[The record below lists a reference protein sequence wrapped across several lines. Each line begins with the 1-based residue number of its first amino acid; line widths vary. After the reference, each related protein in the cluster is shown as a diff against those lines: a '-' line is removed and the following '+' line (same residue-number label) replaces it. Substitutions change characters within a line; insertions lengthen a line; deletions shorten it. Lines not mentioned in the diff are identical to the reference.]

1 MLRYVVLEV
10 RRTLRDPGFV
20 IFGTAMPV
28 VMYLLFTNVGG
39 AGGADG
45 GTDGGTD
52 WEIASMVGMAAYGA
66 LGSAVGT
73 GTGIAEDK
81 SLGWLRQLRITP
93 IPPRQVVLGRALAGS
108 VTVLPA
114 LLAVLAAGG
123 LVNGVRLGAGQWAA
137 LVVLLWAGA
146 LPFTLLGIGNGYR
159 LSAQTTGVVNVGC
172 LMGMA
177 VVGGL
182 WFPVE
187 LFPGWLRSLAGYTP
201 ANRFAD
207 LGWSVTRGS
216 APGALTVAVLLGWLF
231 VFGSYAV
238 VSYRKSARTV

>member
-1 MLRYVVLEV
+1 MPAVLEYIKLEV
-10 RRTLRDPGFV
+10 RRTLRDPGFI
-20 IFGTAMPV
+20 IFGTGMPV
-28 VMYLLFTNVGG
+28 LMYLLFTNVGG
-39 AGGADG
+39 
-45 GTDGGTD
+45 GTGPDAMEWKT
-52 WEIASMVGMAAYGA
+52 ASMVGMAAYGA
-66 LGSAVGT
+66 LGAAVGT

-81 SLGWLRQLRITP
+81 SLGWLRQLRVTP
-93 IPPRQVVLGRALAGS
+93 MPPRRVVLGRAMAGS

-123 LVNGVRLGAGQWAA
+123 LVNGVRLAAWEWAA

-159 LSAQTTGVVNVGC
+159 LTAQTTGVVNVGC
-172 LMGMA
+172 LMLLS

-182 WFPVE
+182 WFPIDA
-187 LFPGWLRSLAGYTP
+187 FPGWLRTVAEYTP

-207 LGWSVTRGS
+207 LGWSTTRGA
-216 APGALTVAVLLGWLF
+216 APDGLTVAVLAGWFL

-238 VSYRKSARTV
+238 YSYRRSARTA